1 MKRADDPILVA
12 GGLQQ
17 AQRGRTHGDN
27 TSPCLPQAVQRS
39 RGLSSDASLLRVH
52 AMRSGIGDLDRK
64 ECPGADVQ
72 RYLVQN
78 DSPRDQARRERIGE
92 VQSRGGCLDRAR
104 RLSEYRLV
112 VSPIALVGR
121 APDVGR
127 QRHGAALIDRLVQN
141 GPMKCKRERDFS
153 VFAFSFDGGIEL
165 AEEADL
171 ALVPEAHHVAGRQPL
186 GGFYE
191 GAPARAIEALV
202 QRRLD
207 GGLHCAAADAT
218 PAQAS
223 RNDLS
228 IVDHKRVTGAQQV
241 GQIAH
246 AAVIELRRR
255 AWTHD

>member
-1 MKRADDPILVA
+1 MTPSSSLAVSNRRSEVEPTATIRPPACRRRFSAAAVSAATLPCSQCTRCAAVSATLTGRNVPAPTRSVTLYRMIPRA
-12 GGLQQ
+12 
-17 AQRGRTHGDN
+17 
-27 TSPCLPQAVQRS
+27 
-39 RGLSSDASLLRVH
+39 
-52 AMRSGIGDLDRK
+52 
-64 ECPGADVQ
+64 
-72 RYLVQN
+72 
-78 DSPRDQARRERIGE
+78 
-92 VQSRGGCLDRAR
+92 
-104 RLSEYRLV
+104 
-112 VSPIALVGR
+112 IAPVGR

-127 QRHGAALIDRLVQN
+127 QRHGAAIIDRLVQN
-141 GPMKCKRERDFS
+141 GPMKCKRERDFP